1 MTHRLIRGF
10 LAVLAVTAAC
20 AHGPRPLTQ
29 THAAA
34 MQDSVRETLGL
45 LRRYQ
50 STSQWDSLSRLYADD
65 ERFRWVE
72 NGVVRYRSA
81 GEVRQALTRLA
92 STMRIETTYQDTE
105 ILPVEPGLAF
115 VVTRFQTRFGD
126 PAGGG
131 FTFGGAITMTL
142 IHTADGW
149 RILGGHTS
157 SPIQRTP

>member
-1 MTHRLIRGF
+1 MTPGLVRGIF
-10 LAVLAVTAAC
+10 AVLTLTAAC
-20 AHGPRPLTQ
+20 THGPRPLTATQ
-29 THAAA
+29 VAA
-34 MQDSVRETLGL
+34 MQDSVRETLSL
-45 LRRYQ
+45 FRRYQ

-65 ERFRWVE
+65 DRFRWVE

-81 GEVRQALTRLA
+81 ADVRQALARLA
-92 STMRIETTYQDTE
+92 SVMRIETTYQETE
-105 ILPVEPGLAF
+105 ILPIAPGLAS

-126 PAGGG
+126 PAAGG

-142 IHTADGW
+142 IHAAEGW